1 MTESVLQLLRDRKR
15 QGSTPGNRADDARLV
30 LLIEGGSSRGAY
42 SSGMTVAIE
51 QLGLLPAFD
60 AVYGS
65 SAGSLN
71 GAWLL
76 CGRADSSK
84 HAWWDP
90 AVMRTTINPMRALRR
105 LPVVDTQHLVHTI
118 YTQVVPMGFQ
128 DILDNPVEFHPM
140 TTDALTG
147 ESTDLHERIHDVP
160 SLQAALRAS
169 TAMPLLAGPPVVID
183 GRPYV
188 DAGMSEMVPVRT
200 ALAQKATH
208 LVVLRTV
215 RSDEVPMPPTRSER
229 LVLRRWFAR
238 HAPGVVETFL
248 RRKDDRLVEEAVLAS
263 HPACLQIRPPLGSL
277 RVGRTE
283 RRPAVLRAVVDIGTR
298 AAADALAAS
307 VLESH

>member
-1 MTESVLQLLRDRKR
+1 MSDAVLQLLRDRKR
-15 QGSTPGNRADDARLV
+15 QQSTPGNRNDDARLV

-51 QLGLLPAFD
+51 QLGLVPMFD

-90 AVMRTTINPMRALRR
+90 AVMRSTINPMRALRR
-105 LPVVDTQHLVHTI
+105 LPVVDTRHLVHTI
-118 YTQVVPMGFQ
+118 YTQVMPMGFQ
-128 DILDNPVEFHPM
+128 DVLDNPVEFHPM
-140 TTDALTG
+140 ATDALTG
-147 ESTDLHERIHDVP
+147 ESADLHPKIHDVA

-188 DAGMSEMVPVRT
+188 DAGMSEMVPVHT
-200 ALAQKATH
+200 ALDQKATH

-215 RSDEVPMPPTRSER
+215 RSDEQPVGPTRGER
-229 LVLRRWFAR
+229 LVLTRWFAR
-238 HAPGVVETFL
+238 HAPGVVEAWL
-248 RRKDDRLVEEAVLAS
+248 RRKDERLAEEAVLAS

-283 RRPAVLRAVVDIGTR
+283 RRPDVLRTVVDIGTR
-298 AAADALAAS
+298 AAMTELAAVVAS
-307 VLESH
+307 T

>member
-1 MTESVLQLLRDRKR
+1 VTNAVLELLRDRR
-15 QGSTPGNRADDARLV
+15 QQDSKPGQRTDDARLV
-30 LLIEGGSSRGAY
+30 LLVEGGSSRGAY

-51 QLGLLPAFD
+51 RLGLLPMFD

-71 GAWLL
+71 AAWLL

-90 AVMRTTINPMRALRR
+90 AVMRTTINPLRAFRR
-105 LPVVDTQHLVHTI
+105 QPVVDTQHLIHTI

-128 DILDNPVEFHPM
+128 DVVDNPVEFHPM
-140 TTDALTG
+140 ATDALTG
-147 ESTDLHERIHDVP
+147 DSADLHGLIHDVP

-169 TAMPLLAGPPVVID
+169 TAMPFLAGPPVLID

-188 DAGMSEMVPVRT
+188 DAGLSEMVPVRS

-215 RSDEVPMPPTRSER
+215 RTDEIPMAPSRSER
-229 LVLRRWFAR
+229 MVLSRWLAR
-238 HAPGVVETFL
+238 HAPGVVETWL
-248 RRKDDRLVEEAVLAS
+248 RRREGRIEEEEVLAA

-277 RVGRTE
+277 QVGRTE
-283 RRPAVLRAVVDIGTR
+283 RRPDVLRSVVDTGIQVAMNELRSSAG
-298 AAADALAAS
+298 
-307 VLESH
+307 VLP